1 MKPICSISL
10 DLDNK
15 WAYLKTHG
23 DASWQT
29 YPTYLPRVVPRFLE
43 FFQRIGTDITVFVVG
58 QDAVLSENREALQSI
73 AAAGHEIGNHSFH
86 HEPWLHEYTV
96 TQLEHEIMSAENAIH
111 AATGVRPVGFRGPGF
126 SHTRQL
132 LDVLAQSKYEYDA
145 STFPTFLGPLARTY
159 YFFKSRLNRKQRAQR
174 RQLFGS
180 WRDGFQRLRPF
191 QWNTA
196 YGPLVEIPVTTMPWT
211 RTPIHFS
218 YLMFLAS
225 RSRHLA
231 QNYLRSALTL
241 CRWHRLAPSL
251 LLHPLDLLG
260 CDDDRDLAFF
270 PGMNLN
276 SRYKRE
282 IFENAFALLQ
292 KHFRLVTMR
301 EHAAIAAEQP
311 LPNHR
316 CLREGKPC
324 LAASPSE
331 LVEPSEMAQ
340 V

>member
-23 DASWQT
+23 DANWQS
-29 YPTYLPRVVPRFLE
+29 YPTYLPHVVPRFLE
-43 FFQRIGTDITVFVVG
+43 FFEKISTEITVFVVG
-58 QDAVLSENREALQSI
+58 QDAALSENRESLQSI
-73 AAAGHEIGNHSFH
+73 ATAGHEIGNHSFH
-86 HEPWLHEYTV
+86 HEPWLHEYTLS
-96 TQLEHEIMSAENAIH
+96 QLEHEIMTAENAIH
-111 AATGVRPVGFRGPGF
+111 AVTGVRPVGFRGPGF

-145 STFPTFLGPLARTY
+145 STFPTFLGPIARSY
-159 YFFKSRLNRKQRAQR
+159 YFLKSRLNRKQRAQR

-196 YGPLVEIPVTTMPWT
+196 FGPLVEIPVTTMPWT

-231 QNYLRSALTL
+231 QNYLRGALTL
-241 CRWHRLAPSL
+241 CRWHQISPSL

-260 CDDDRDLAFF
+260 CDDDRDLSFF
-270 PGMNLN
+270 PGMNLKYG
-276 SRYKRE
+276 YKRQ
-282 IFENAFALLQ
+282 IFEQAFELLQ
-292 KHFRLVTMR
+292 NQFRLVTMR
-301 EHAAIAAEQP
+301 EHAATFREQR
-311 LPNHR
+311 LPQYR
-316 CLREGKPC
+316 CLREGNSQ
-324 LAASPSE
+324 ASCSSSE
-331 LVEPSEMAQ
+331 RQEHSEMVQA
-340 V
+340 